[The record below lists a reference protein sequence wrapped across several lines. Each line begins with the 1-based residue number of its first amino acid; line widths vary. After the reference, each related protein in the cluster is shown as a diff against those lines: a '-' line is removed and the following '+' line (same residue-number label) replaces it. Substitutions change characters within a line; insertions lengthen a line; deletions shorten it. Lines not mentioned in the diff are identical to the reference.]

1 MSKLQLRPVC
11 LAAFCFA
18 FALASG
24 AQTLL
29 AVNQNDADVSLID
42 PASGRQI
49 ATIPENLRGV
59 HGHEIT
65 ASPDG
70 RTAFLPIYGSSGV
83 GDPGIDGHQIL
94 VIDLPSR
101 KIIGHIDFSHGV
113 RPHFPLL
120 DPSSG
125 LLYVT
130 TELSNS
136 VTVIDPRTRKIIGSI
151 PTGQP
156 QSHMLAIS
164 HDGKRGYTANVGP
177 GTVSVLDLAA
187 RKTIAVIPVSGKVQR
202 ISISADN
209 KLVFTSDQTTPQL
222 VVIDTATNKIKARIA
237 LPGLGYGTAATR
249 DGRWLLVAVPSAN
262 QVAVVDLKT
271 MRVARHIDVPAA
283 PQEILIRPDGK
294 VAYVSCAGSRQVAA
308 IDLAQWKV
316 TQRITAGGYPDG
328 LAWAK

>member
-1 MSKLQLRPVC
+1 E
-11 LAAFCFA
+11 
-18 FALASG
+18 
-24 AQTLL
+24 
-29 AVNQNDADVSLID
+29 
-42 PASGRQI
+42 I
-49 ATIPENLRGV
+49 A
-59 HGHEIT
+59 

-101 KIIGHIDFSHGV
+101 KIVGHIDFSHGV
-113 RPHFPLL
+113 RPHFPLF

-164 HDGKRGYTANVGP
+164 HNGKRGYTANVGP

-187 RKTIAVIPVSGKVQR
+187 RKTIAVIPVSAKVQR
-202 ISISADN
+202 ISVSADD

-222 VVIDTATNKIKARIA
+222 VVIDTATNKVKTRVA

-249 DGRWLLVAVPSAN
+249 DGRWLLVAVPSTN

-271 MRVARHIDVPAA
+271 MRVARNITVPAA
-283 PQEILIRPDGK
+283 PQEILIRPDGN
-294 VAYVSCAGSRQVAA
+294 VAYVSCAASRQVAA

-316 TQRITAGGYPDG
+316 TKKIPAGGYPDG